1 MEKTAVAILG
11 SGNIGTDLMYK
22 LKRSSLLRPVIMAG
36 IVPDSEGLARA
47 RQEGL
52 STTSEGIDGL
62 LKQKQNFVIVFDATT
77 AAAHKKHAP
86 LLRDEKKIAIDLTP
100 AAVGPYVIPLVNL
113 DEHIGETNL
122 NLVSCGGQATVPL
135 VSALEEVAPVEYAE
149 IVATIASKSAGPGTR
164 QNIDEF
170 TDTTARGL
178 EKIGHAARG
187 KAIIVLNPAEPPIL
201 MRNTI
206 HAVLAD
212 ADAAKIL
219 HALESMVERVKQYVP
234 GYRLRAK
241 PLIQDQ
247 PNGGRK
253 KKVTLFV
260 EIEGA
265 GDFLPKYAGNLDIMT
280 SAAVKVGEEIGRHLG
295 MGTWQKESSGGDKVS
310 EKTFVHILDS
320 SLRDGSHALSHQYT
334 AEQVSR
340 VAGAL
345 DDAGVEMIEVSHGDG
360 LGGSTITYGFSKQSE
375 LELLEAAA
383 AVIKKGKLAVLLLPG
398 IGTKDDLKM
407 AADYGAKV
415 AQIAT
420 HVTEADI
427 AEQHIGVA
435 KKMGMEVIGMLML
448 SHMGSPETIAE
459 QGKLMESFGADV
471 VLVTDSAG
479 ALMPETVRQR
489 VAALRAAL
497 KIGVGFHG
505 HNNLS
510 LAVANSVAA
519 IEEGARWIDACTC
532 GLGAGSGNTPT
543 EVLAAVLDKMGYE
556 TGINLW
562 KIMDVAENIVRPIMP
577 KPVRI
582 GKVSL
587 TMGYAG
593 VYSSFLLHAD
603 KAAEQFGVDAR
614 DILVELGK
622 RKVVGG
628 QEDMIVEVAMML
640 AEKQKQ
646 NATA

>member
-1 MEKTAVAILG
+1 
-11 SGNIGTDLMYK
+11 
-22 LKRSSLLRPVIMAG
+22 
-36 IVPDSEGLARA
+36 
-47 RQEGL
+47 
-52 STTSEGIDGL
+52 
-62 LKQKQNFVIVFDATT
+62 
-77 AAAHKKHAP
+77 
-86 LLRDEKKIAIDLTP
+86 
-100 AAVGPYVIPLVNL
+100 
-113 DEHIGETNL
+113 
-122 NLVSCGGQATVPL
+122 
-135 VSALEEVAPVEYAE
+135 
-149 IVATIASKSAGPGTR
+149 
-164 QNIDEF
+164 
-170 TDTTARGL
+170 
-178 EKIGHAARG
+178 
-187 KAIIVLNPAEPPIL
+187 
-201 MRNTI
+201 
-206 HAVLAD
+206 
-212 ADAAKIL
+212 
-219 HALESMVERVKQYVP
+219 
-234 GYRLRAK
+234 
-241 PLIQDQ
+241 
-247 PNGGRK
+247 
-253 KKVTLFV
+253 
-260 EIEGA
+260 
-265 GDFLPKYAGNLDIMT
+265 
-280 SAAVKVGEEIGRHLG
+280 
-295 MGTWQKESSGGDKVS
+295 
-310 EKTFVHILDS
+310 
-320 SLRDGSHALSHQYT
+320 
-334 AEQVSR
+334 
-340 VAGAL
+340 
-345 DDAGVEMIEVSHGDG
+345 
-360 LGGSTITYGFSKQSE
+360 
-375 LELLEAAA
+375 
-383 AVIKKGKLAVLLLPG
+383 LPG

-427 AEQHIGVA
+427 AEQHIGLA
-435 KKMGMEVIGMLML
+435 KNMGMEVIGMLML

-459 QGKLMESFGADV
+459 QGKLMESYGADV

-479 ALMPETVRQR
+479 ALMPDTVKQR

-646 NATA
+646 NASA